1 MRLLVTSALATVMVA
16 GAAQAADLPTK
27 APVYKAPVA
36 APFSWT
42 GFYVGGHVGGGWGDK
57 KWSDWFNPLDSS
69 QRTTGPD
76 ASYHVDGPLAGGQ
89 IGYNF
94 QYGWT
99 VFGVEADASWTGIKG
114 HGNNDPFA
122 FDGIHPTV
130 PTGFGCLD
138 LNGACKSEID
148 ALGTITA
155 RLGVAVD
162 RVLFYAK
169 GGAAWVHEKH
179 TVRASDSTAPNDPLF
194 NFTSTTSQTR
204 WGWTAG
210 GGIEYG
216 FTQNWSAKI
225 EYNYLDFGKDEVA
238 FTLPAPTGFGV
249 AGTLHQTMHVVK
261 GGLNYRFGY

>member
-27 APVYKAPVA
+27 APVYKAPTA

-42 GFYVGGHVGGGWGDK
+42 GFYIGGHVGAGWGDK
-57 KWSDWFNPLDSS
+57 KWSDWFDPINELG
-69 QRTTGPD
+69 TVGPD
-76 ASYHVDGPLAGGQ
+76 ASYKVNGPLAGGQ

-94 QYGWT
+94 QSGWT
-99 VFGVEADASWTGIKG
+99 VFGIEADASWTDIKG
-114 HGNNDPFA
+114 NGNNDPFV
-122 FDGIHPTV
+122 FPGIKS
-130 PTGFGCLD
+130 GFGCLD
-138 LNGACKSEID
+138 LNGACTSKIE
-148 ALGTITA
+148 ALGTITG

-169 GGAAWVHEKH
+169 GGAAWVQERH
-179 TVRASDSTAPNDPLF
+179 TVRAFDLSAPNDPLF

-210 GGIEYG
+210 AGIEYA
-216 FTQNWSAKI
+216 FTNSWSAKV
-225 EYNYLDFGKDEVA
+225 EYNYLDFGKDEVS

-249 AGTLHQTMHVVK
+249 GGTLHQTLHVVK
-261 GGLNYRFGY
+261 GGLNYRFSY